1 MVMLQ
6 QRKLVRKRKSSI
18 EETENLLWQR
28 QRDVPGEDK
37 FIWPTEQP
45 VGITAEGCSALDG
58 KFSRKK

>member
-1 MVMLQ
+1 MV
-6 QRKLVRKRKSSI
+6 
-18 EETENLLWQR
+18 ETDNLLWKR